1 MNKEDIKKQF
11 EILALG
17 CLEKEQYQQIIKT
30 ISEDEELKTEYGKY
44 QKVASLI
51 PFSLKLQQPPADIKN
66 KVVIGIKK
74 IILSKMKETKPVIDQ
89 PSEQESE
96 IVENENIPEQIEQ
109 PIQIEETEPTD
120 ILPNAAKETV
130 SLTTEDIVE
139 DLNLS
144 DLTEEKE
151 EHIETPHQIIEP
163 PEVKVNIDYGPA
175 LKEEIVE
182 EVTKKIKKTI
192 SYQFE
197 EFENKISKKN
207 RLINVLLIIITLLT
221 LLLVAFN
228 FYQFFYSS
236 EKKADIKKE
245 YQNPPLNAPDTLL

>member
-11 EILALG
+11 EVLALG

-30 ISEDEELKTEYGKY
+30 ITEDEELKTEYGKY

-51 PFSLKLQQPPADIKN
+51 PFSLKLQQPPAELKN
-66 KVVIGIKK
+66 KVVLGIKK

-89 PSEQESE
+89 PSEKVSE

-120 ILPNAAKETV
+120 ISPNPAEETV
-130 SLTTEDIVE
+130 SPTTEDTVE
-139 DLNLS
+139 DLNSS

-151 EHIETPHQIIEP
+151 ELIEIPPQITKP

-192 SYQFE
+192 NYQFE

-207 RLINVLLIIITLLT
+207 RFINVLLIIITLLT

-236 EKKADIKKE
+236 EKKTDIKKE
-245 YQNPPLNAPDTLL
+245 FQTPPPNTPDTLL